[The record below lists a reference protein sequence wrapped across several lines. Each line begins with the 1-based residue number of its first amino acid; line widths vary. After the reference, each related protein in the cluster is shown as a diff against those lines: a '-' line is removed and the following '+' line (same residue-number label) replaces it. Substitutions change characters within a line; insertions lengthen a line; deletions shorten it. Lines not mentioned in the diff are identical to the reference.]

1 MKRLIITFSAIFFIS
16 FNAFALSG
24 DRKNIEF
31 QSCYINALNDGST
44 KKFANDYCRCFADK
58 IDGKYTDN
66 QLDYLVSKGLEYM
79 TSKIKPLAKKCYDKL
94 S

>member
-1 MKRLIITFSAIFFIS
+1 MKLSCTIFILIVCIS
-16 FNAFALSG
+16 SNAFALSG

-31 QSCYINALNDGST
+31 QSCYINAVNDGST
-44 KKFANDYCRCFADK
+44 KKFAKDYCRCFADK

-66 QLDYLVSKGLEYM
+66 QLDALIYQGYDYMISKLRP
-79 TSKIKPLAKKCYDKL
+79 IAKKCYDKV

>member
-1 MKRLIITFSAIFFIS
+1 MKKIILILILIVFSG
-16 FNAFALSG
+16 NAFALSG

-31 QSCYINALNDGST
+31 QSCYINAVNDGST
-44 KKFANDYCRCFADK
+44 KKFAKDYCRCFADK

-66 QLDYLVSKGLEYM
+66 QLDALVYQGYDYMISKLRP
-79 TSKIKPLAKKCYDKL
+79 IAKKCYDKV

>member
-1 MKRLIITFSAIFFIS
+1 MKRLIITFFAIFFIS

-66 QLDYLVSKGLEYM
+66 QLDALVYQGYDYMISKL
-79 TSKIKPLAKKCYDKL
+79 KPIAKKCYDKI